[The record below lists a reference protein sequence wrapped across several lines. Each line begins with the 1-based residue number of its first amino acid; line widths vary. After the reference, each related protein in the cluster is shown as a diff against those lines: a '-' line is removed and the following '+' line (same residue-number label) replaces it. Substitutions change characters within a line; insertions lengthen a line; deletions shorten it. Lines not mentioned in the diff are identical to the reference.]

1 MDIFDIAFIYKC
13 KTEYNHI
20 FFFFFFD
27 NAEYN
32 RIDN

>member
-20 FFFFFFD
+20 FFFFD